1 MNKSMLKL
9 DYIFKNKGMIMF
21 ENEKVLNTLASK
33 VTELMLKYEEACE
46 TAEALRNE
54 LVSVKAQNEAKTNQ
68 IMRLEEELKTQN
80 LASDDLL
87 KQVEAV
93 LGR

>member
-1 MNKSMLKL
+1 ML
-9 DYIFKNKGMIMF
+9 
-21 ENEKVLNTLASK
+21 ENGKVLNNLASK
-33 VTELMLKYEEACE
+33 VTELMLKYE
-46 TAEALRNE
+46 LI
-54 LVSVKAQNEAKTNQ
+54 SVKAQNEAKSNQ
-68 IMRLEEELKTQN
+68 IMRLEEELKNQD

>member
-1 MNKSMLKL
+1 M
-9 DYIFKNKGMIMF
+9 Y

-33 VTELMLKYEEACE
+33 VTELMLKYEEVCDAN
-46 TAEALRNE
+46 EAIRNE
-54 LVSVKAQNEAKTNQ
+54 LISVKAQNEAKTNQ
-68 IMRLEEELKTQN
+68 IMRLEEELKNQD

-93 LGR
+93 LGRWDKSH

>member
-1 MNKSMLKL
+1 
-9 DYIFKNKGMIMF
+9 MF

>member
-1 MNKSMLKL
+1 MLKL

>member
-1 MNKSMLKL
+1 
-9 DYIFKNKGMIMF
+9 MF

-93 LGR
+93 LGRWNKSS

>member
-1 MNKSMLKL
+1 M
-9 DYIFKNKGMIMF
+9 Y
-21 ENEKVLNTLASK
+21 ENEEVLNTLASE
-33 VTELMLKYEEACE
+33 VTELMLQYEEVCDAN
-46 TAEALRNE
+46 EALRNE
-54 LVSVKAQNEAKTNQ
+54 LISVKAQNEAKTNQ
-68 IMRLEEELKTQN
+68 IMRLEEELKNQD

>member
-1 MNKSMLKL
+1 
-9 DYIFKNKGMIMF
+9 MF
-21 ENEKVLNTLASK
+21 ENEKVLNTLASR